1 MLVLTRKSDE
11 ELLIHGNIRV
21 RVLSIEQGRVRL
33 GISAPRSVPVARA
46 ELLSREQLPATSPRS
61 KPVATVSEPQQERN
75 HDFATIG

>member
-21 RVLSIEQGRVRL
+21 RVLSIEHGRVRL

-46 ELLSREQLPATSPRS
+46 ELFSGGQPHAISPHS
-61 KPVATVSEPQQERN
+61 KSAAADRGPEKEVN